1 LVGTKKQL
9 GIRGGKEMALTV
21 QSLWDTDPD
30 FPSSQEWKDFTS
42 NVVRNTD
49 NVWYANQTLADY
61 DNHNLNQPKLYRWV
75 TEDLHRKRQSKEGQT
90 IQETAAQRVAQYQT
104 TERKIIV
111 DIIVD
116 PVFAEAGADQK
127 FHAFREGFQNEDI
140 IWLRD
145 EKASDEIIFYRSDER
160 FQTSDS
166 IVREALRAWTQ
177 RSDAG
182 RIDLDMR
189 VPSLLMLI
197 SYFSGNRKQR
207 RALGKL
213 SVFELCARFGK
224 TIWSLALFELTN
236 HHTMIFG
243 AYYLS
248 SFNSIKNEV
257 AKFNQFGHMRTVDT
271 RDIDWQERY
280 RVYRDQGYKVV
291 ILTSLQATDDGWQR
305 VEDFYSAND
314 VGIVVLDEVDFGVH
328 TDRSS
333 ERVARILSDSEAVA
347 MSGTNADRMNNEH
360 FGICRFESYTME
372 QMLELKHAL
381 VVDSKIAY
389 NTLQDLKD
397 LTQSGWLIGVAVR
410 EQLSE
415 LPEMSFYQRH
425 VEGET
430 DMTYQ
435 KLVNDPLQ
443 HEAIIRRDSLILA
456 GADEE
461 FPHLS
466 LNNVVQKASNEL
478 RKMHNS
484 AKHDL
489 LDVIEFVPY
498 NTGVANGAIDAYGD
512 VRQRAFDSVSFGYK
526 VVVVHGEKKHI
537 ANREGQYRRG
547 QSVKIE
553 NAENY
558 VKDVKAEALEE
569 GYKGVWIIASSMA
582 QRSFSIGSISVIML
596 SFDKGDAGGV
606 NQRLSRGSTP
616 FDGKTAS
623 LVVSNSFAKERDDK
637 IVMTL
642 QKMAKARA
650 ARTGEDIFTALKE
663 VKLATSMFRIA
674 DDGRSIQYDIDE
686 YLAELALNRSGVEYN
701 IARSLTKQIMNSDL
715 ADQFKEGRKGA
726 RNRWQ
731 TKLDNTFFDGGDDKK
746 GNTGKRL
753 NKNEVSPILAVVQ
766 NLIDNAHL
774 IDSLGQPSDNRV
786 GFVNSVHN
794 ICIDEEKKSS
804 FKVEFLID
812 PAVFYAILNEQK
824 DIELDI
830 ETHLSL
836 SLQEAKQK
844 AEDIYTEGW

>member
-1 LVGTKKQL
+1 M
-9 GIRGGKEMALTV
+9 ITV
-21 QSLWDTDPD
+21 QALWDTDPD

-42 NVVRNTD
+42 TAVRSTD
-49 NVWYANQTLADY
+49 NVWYANKIIADY
-61 DNHNLNQPKLYRWV
+61 DLANPGEPKLYRWV
-75 TEDLHRKRQSKEGQT
+75 TEDLFRKRQAKEGQT

-104 TERKIIV
+104 TERKIII

-116 PVFAEAGADQK
+116 HVFASPGADQK
-127 FHAFREGFQNEDI
+127 FHAFRESFQAEDI

-145 EKASDEIIFYRSDER
+145 EKASDEIIFYRTEEK
-160 FQTSDS
+160 FYASDS
-166 IVREALRAWTQ
+166 IVRDALRAWTS
-177 RSDAG
+177 RIGAG
-182 RIDLDMR
+182 RVGLDIR

-207 RALGKL
+207 RAVGKL

-224 TIWSLALFELTN
+224 TIWSLALFQLSG

-248 SFNSIKNEV
+248 SFGSIKNEV
-257 AKFNQFGHMRTVDT
+257 AKFNQFDNMRTVDT
-271 RDIDWQERY
+271 RDANWQQEY
-280 RVYRDQGYKVV
+280 ADYIAQEYKVV
-291 ILTSLQATDDGWQR
+291 VLCSLQATDEGWAK
-305 VEDFYSAND
+305 VENFYDANE
-314 VGIVVLDEVDFGVH
+314 VGLVVLDEVDFGVH

-333 ERVARILSDSEAVA
+333 ERLAHIIRNSEAVA
-347 MSGTNADRMNNEH
+347 MSGTNADRMNNQH
-360 FGICRFESYTME
+360 FNICRFESYTME

-381 VVDSKIAY
+381 AQDSNIAH
-389 NTLQDLKD
+389 TTMQDLKD
-397 LTQSGWLIGVAVR
+397 VVGDTWLKNVVVR
-410 EQLSE
+410 ESLDE

-425 VEGET
+425 VEGDT

-435 KLVNDPLQ
+435 KLASDPYQ
-443 HEAIIRRDSLILA
+443 HEAILRRDSLILA

-461 FPHLS
+461 FSHLA
-466 LNNVVQKASNEL
+466 LNNVIQKANTEL
-478 RKMHNS
+478 RKMRK
-484 AKHDL
+484 AAEHDL

-498 NTGVANGAIDAYGD
+498 NTGVANGAIDAYGEI
-512 VRQRAFDSVSFGYK
+512 RQKAFDSVSFGYK
-526 VVVVHGEKKHI
+526 VVVVHGEKKHV
-537 ANREGQYRRG
+537 ANREGMYTRG

-553 NAENY
+553 NAEHY
-558 VKDVKAEALEE
+558 VKDVKAQALEE

-623 LVVSNSFAKERDDK
+623 LVISNSFAKQRDDK

-674 DDGRSIQYDIDE
+674 DNGRSIQYDIDE
-686 YLAELALNRSGVEYN
+686 YLAELALNKSGVEYN
-701 IARSLTKQIMNSDL
+701 IARSLTKEIMSMNL
-715 ADQFKEGRKGA
+715 ADEFNQGRKGA

-731 TKLDNTFFDGGDDKK
+731 TKLDSTFYDDDKDK
-746 GNTGKRL
+746 KSNNTADRDK
-753 NKNEVSPILAVVQ
+753 KNEISPVLAVVQ

-774 IDSLGQPSDNRV
+774 IDSLGQPSENRV
-786 GFVNSVHN
+786 GFINSVHN
-794 ICIDEEKKSS
+794 ICIDDEKKTS
-804 FKVEFLID
+804 FEGEFLID
-812 PAVFYAILNEQK
+812 PNVFYAILKAQK

-836 SLQEAKQK
+836 SLQETKQE
-844 AEDIYTEGW
+844 AQDIYLKGW

>member
-1 LVGTKKQL
+1 M
-9 GIRGGKEMALTV
+9 ITV
-21 QSLWDTDPD
+21 QALWDTDPD

-42 NVVRNTD
+42 TAVRSTD
-49 NVWYANQTLADY
+49 NVWYANKIIADY
-61 DNHNLNQPKLYRWV
+61 DLANPGEPKLYRWV
-75 TEDLHRKRQSKEGQT
+75 TEDLFRKRQAKEGQT

-104 TERKIIV
+104 TERKIII

-116 PVFAEAGADQK
+116 PVFASPGADQK
-127 FHAFREGFQNEDI
+127 FHAFRESFQAEDI

-145 EKASDEIIFYRSDER
+145 EKASDEIIFYRTEEK
-160 FQTSDS
+160 FYASDS
-166 IVREALRAWTQ
+166 IVRDALRAWTS
-177 RSDAG
+177 RIGAG
-182 RIDLDMR
+182 RVGLDIR

-207 RALGKL
+207 RAVGKL

-224 TIWSLALFELTN
+224 TIWSLALFQLSG
-236 HHTMIFG
+236 HQTMIFG

-248 SFNSIKNEV
+248 SFGSIKNEV
-257 AKFNQFGHMRTVDT
+257 AKFNQFDNMRTVDT
-271 RDIDWQERY
+271 RDANWQQEY
-280 RVYRDQGYKVV
+280 ADYIAQGYKVV
-291 ILTSLQATDDGWQR
+291 VLCSLQATDEGWAK
-305 VEDFYSAND
+305 VENFYDANE
-314 VGIVVLDEVDFGVH
+314 VGLVVLDEVDFGVH

-333 ERVARILSDSEAVA
+333 ERLAHIIRNSEAVA
-347 MSGTNADRMNNEH
+347 MSGTNADRMNNQH
-360 FGICRFESYTME
+360 FNICRFESYTME

-381 VVDSKIAY
+381 AQDSNIAH
-389 NTLQDLKD
+389 TTMQDLKD
-397 LTQSGWLIGVAVR
+397 VVGDTWLKNVVVR
-410 EQLSE
+410 ESLDE

-425 VEGET
+425 VEGDT

-435 KLVNDPLQ
+435 KLASDPYQ
-443 HEAIIRRDSLILA
+443 HEAILRRDSLILA

-461 FPHLS
+461 FSHLA
-466 LNNVVQKASNEL
+466 LNNVIQKANTEL
-478 RKMHNS
+478 RKMCK
-484 AKHDL
+484 AAEHDL

-498 NTGVANGAIDAYGD
+498 NTGVANGAIDAYGEI
-512 VRQRAFDSVSFGYK
+512 RQKAFDSVSFGYK
-526 VVVVHGEKKHI
+526 VVVVHGEKKHV
-537 ANREGQYRRG
+537 ANREGMYTRG

-553 NAENY
+553 NAEHY
-558 VKDVKAEALEE
+558 VKDVKAQALEE

-623 LVVSNSFAKERDDK
+623 LVISNSFAKQRDDK

-674 DDGRSIQYDIDE
+674 DNGRSIQYDIDE
-686 YLAELALNRSGVEYN
+686 YLAELALNKSGVEYN
-701 IARSLTKQIMNSDL
+701 IARSLTKEIMSMNL
-715 ADQFKEGRKGA
+715 ADEFNQGRKGA

-731 TKLDNTFFDGGDDKK
+731 TKLDSTFYDDDKDK
-746 GNTGKRL
+746 KSNNTADRDK
-753 NKNEVSPILAVVQ
+753 KNEVSPVLAVVQ

-774 IDSLGQPSDNRV
+774 IDSLGQPSENRV
-786 GFVNSVHN
+786 GFINSVHN
-794 ICIDEEKKSS
+794 ICIDDEKKTS
-804 FKVEFLID
+804 FEGEFLID
-812 PAVFYAILNEQK
+812 PNVFYAILKAQK

-836 SLQEAKQK
+836 SLQETKQE
-844 AEDIYTEGW
+844 AQDIYLKGW

>member
-1 LVGTKKQL
+1 
-9 GIRGGKEMALTV
+9 MAKRV
-21 QSLWDTDPD
+21 EDLWDTDPD

-42 NVVRNTD
+42 NAVRSTD
-49 NVWYANQTLADY
+49 NVWYANKNIADY
-61 DNHNLNQPKLYRWV
+61 DLSNPGAPKLYRWV
-75 TEDLHRKRQSKEGQT
+75 TEDLFRKRQAKEGQT

-104 TERKIIV
+104 TERKVIV

-116 PVFAEAGADQK
+116 EAFAEPGADQK
-127 FHAFREGFQNEDI
+127 FHTFREGFQSDDI

-145 EKASDEIIFYRSDER
+145 EKASDEIIFYRTQEKFSASDA
-160 FQTSDS
+160 
-166 IVREALRAWTQ
+166 IVREALRAWTH
-177 RSDAG
+177 RSNAG
-182 RIDLDMR
+182 RIDLDVR

-213 SVFELCARFGK
+213 SVYELCARFGK
-224 TIWSLALFELTN
+224 TIWSLALFQLSG
-236 HHTMIFG
+236 HQTMIFG

-248 SFNSIKNEV
+248 SFGSIKNEV
-257 AKFNQFGHMRTVDT
+257 SKFVQFGNMQTVDT
-271 RDIDWQERY
+271 RDASWKEDYADYIA
-280 RVYRDQGYKVV
+280 QGYKVV
-291 ILTSLQATDDGWQR
+291 VLCSLQATDEGWSK
-305 VEDFYSAND
+305 VEEFYDANE
-314 VGIVVLDEVDFGVH
+314 VGLVILDEVDFGVH

-333 ERVARILSDSEAVA
+333 ERVAYIVRNSEAVA
-347 MSGTNADRMNNEH
+347 MSGTNADRMNNQH
-360 FGICRFESYTME
+360 FTISRFESYTME

-381 VVDSKIAY
+381 VQDSSIAHSAM
-389 NTLQDLKD
+389 QDLKNIVGD
-397 LTQSGWLIGVAVR
+397 EWLKEVSVR

-425 VEGET
+425 VEGDT

-435 KLVNDPLQ
+435 KLVNDVLQ
-443 HEAIIRRDSLILA
+443 HEAILRRDSLILA

-461 FPHLS
+461 FPHLA
-466 LNNVVQKASNEL
+466 LNNVVQKASFEL
-478 RKMHNS
+478 RKMRNAAEHE
-484 AKHDL
+484 L

-498 NTGVANGAIDAYGD
+498 NTGVQNGAIDAYGD
-512 VRQRAFDSVSFGYK
+512 IRQRAFDSVSFGYK
-526 VVVVHGEKKHI
+526 VVVVHGEKKHVT
-537 ANREGQYRRG
+537 NREGLYTRG

-553 NAENY
+553 NAEHY
-558 VKDVKAEALEE
+558 VKDVKQQALDE

-623 LVVSNSFAKERDDK
+623 LVISNSFAKERDDK

-663 VKLATSMFRIA
+663 VKLATSMFRIGA
-674 DDGRSIQYDIDE
+674 DGRSIQYDIDE
-686 YLAELALNRSGVEYN
+686 YLADLALNKSGIEYN
-701 IARSLTKQIMNSDL
+701 IARSLTKEIMALNL
-715 ADQFKEGRKGA
+715 ADSFKDGRKGA

-731 TKLDNTFFDGGDDKK
+731 SKLDSTFHDDDQEKQKNTFTPGEKK
-746 GNTGKRL
+746 EITP
-753 NKNEVSPILAVVQ
+753 VLAVVQ

-774 IDSLGQPSDNRV
+774 IDSLGQPSENRV
-786 GFVNSVHN
+786 GFINSVHN
-794 ICIDEEKKSS
+794 ICLDEQKRLS
-804 FKVEFLID
+804 FQNEFLID
-812 PAVFYAILNEQK
+812 PAVFYAILKSQK
-824 DIELDI
+824 EIELDI

-836 SLQEAKQK
+836 SLQEAKEEAQ
-844 AEDIYTEGW
+844 AIYTEGW

>member
-1 LVGTKKQL
+1 
-9 GIRGGKEMALTV
+9 MAKRV
-21 QSLWDTDPD
+21 EDLWDTDPD

-42 NVVRNTD
+42 NAVRSTD
-49 NVWYANQTLADY
+49 NVWYANKNIADY
-61 DNHNLNQPKLYRWV
+61 DLSNPGAPKLYRWV
-75 TEDLHRKRQSKEGQT
+75 TEDLFRKRQAKEGQT

-104 TERKIIV
+104 TERKVIV

-116 PVFAEAGADQK
+116 EAFSEPGADQK
-127 FHAFREGFQNEDI
+127 FHTFREGFQSNDI

-145 EKASDEIIFYRSDER
+145 EKASDEIIFYRTQEKFSASDA
-160 FQTSDS
+160 
-166 IVREALRAWTQ
+166 IVREALRAWTH
-177 RSDAG
+177 RSNAG
-182 RIDLDMR
+182 RIDLDVR

-213 SVFELCARFGK
+213 SVYELCARFGK
-224 TIWSLALFELTN
+224 TIWSLALFQLSR
-236 HHTMIFG
+236 HQTMIFG

-248 SFNSIKNEV
+248 SFGSIKNEV
-257 AKFNQFGHMRTVDT
+257 SKFVQFRNMQTVDT
-271 RDIDWQERY
+271 RDANWQEEY
-280 RVYRDQGYKVV
+280 ADYIAQGYKVV
-291 ILTSLQATDDGWQR
+291 VLCSLQATDEGWSK
-305 VEDFYSAND
+305 VEAFYDAND
-314 VGIVVLDEVDFGVH
+314 VGLVILDEVDFGVH

-333 ERVARILSDSEAVA
+333 ERVANIVRNSEAVA
-347 MSGTNADRMNNEH
+347 MSGTNADRMNNQH
-360 FGICRFESYTME
+360 FNISRFESYTME

-381 VVDSKIAY
+381 VQDSTIAH
-389 NTLQDLKD
+389 NAMQDLKNIVGD
-397 LTQSGWLIGVAVR
+397 EWLKDVAVR

-425 VEGET
+425 VEGDT

-435 KLVNDPLQ
+435 KLVNDVLQ
-443 HEAIIRRDSLILA
+443 HEAILRRDSLILA

-461 FPHLS
+461 FPHLA
-466 LNNVVQKASNEL
+466 LNNVVQKASFEL
-478 RKMHNS
+478 RKMRNAAEHE
-484 AKHDL
+484 L

-498 NTGVANGAIDAYGD
+498 NTGVQNGAIDAYGD
-512 VRQRAFDSVSFGYK
+512 IRQRAFNSVSFGYK
-526 VVVVHGEKKHI
+526 VVVVHGEKKHV
-537 ANREGQYRRG
+537 ANREGMYTRG

-553 NAENY
+553 NAEHY
-558 VKDVKAEALEE
+558 VKDVKQQALEE

-623 LVVSNSFAKERDDK
+623 LVISNSFAKERDDK

-663 VKLATSMFRIA
+663 VKLATSMFRIGA
-674 DDGRSIQYDIDE
+674 DGRSIQYDIDE
-686 YLAELALNRSGVEYN
+686 YLADLALNKSGIEYN
-701 IARSLTKQIMNSDL
+701 IARSLTKEIMALNL
-715 ADQFKEGRKGA
+715 ADNFKDGRKGA

-731 TKLDNTFFDGGDDKK
+731 SKLDSTFHDDDQEKQKNTFTPGEKK
-746 GNTGKRL
+746 EITP
-753 NKNEVSPILAVVQ
+753 VLAVVQ

-774 IDSLGQPSDNRV
+774 IDSLGQPSENRV
-786 GFVNSVHN
+786 GFINSVHN
-794 ICIDEEKKSS
+794 ICLDEQKRLS
-804 FKVEFLID
+804 FQNEFLID
-812 PAVFYAILNEQK
+812 PAVFYAILKSQK
-824 DIELDI
+824 EIELDI

-836 SLQEAKQK
+836 SLQEAKEEAQ
-844 AEDIYTEGW
+844 AIYTEGW

>member
-1 LVGTKKQL
+1 MV
-9 GIRGGKEMALTV
+9 LTV

-42 NVVRNTD
+42 NAVRNTD
-49 NVWYANQTLADY
+49 NVWYVNEIVAKY
-61 DNHNLNQPKLYRWV
+61 DKNNINQPKMYRWV
-75 TEDLHRKRQSKEGQT
+75 TEDLYRKRQSKEGQT
-90 IQETAAQRVAQYQT
+90 IQETAAHRVAQYQT
-104 TERKIIV
+104 TERKIII

-116 PVFAEAGADQK
+116 PIFAESGADQK
-127 FHAFREGFQNEDI
+127 FHMFREGFQADDI

-145 EKASDEIIFYRSDER
+145 EKASDEIIFYRTDEK

-177 RSDAG
+177 CSNAG
-182 RIDLDMR
+182 RIDLDIR

-197 SYFSGNRKQR
+197 SYFSGNRNQR
-207 RALGKL
+207 RTLGKL
-213 SVFELCARFGK
+213 SVYELCARFGK
-224 TIWSLALFELTN
+224 TIWSLALFEISG
-236 HHTMIFG
+236 HQTMMFG

-248 SFNSIKNEV
+248 SFGSIRNEV
-257 AKFNQFGHMRTVDT
+257 NKFNQFDHMRTVDT
-271 RDIDWQERY
+271 RNEDWQQDY
-280 RVYRDQGYKVV
+280 HSYVAQGYKVV
-291 ILTSLQATDDGWQR
+291 VLCSLQATNEGWSK
-305 VEDFYSAND
+305 VESFYNTND
-314 VGIVVLDEVDFGVH
+314 VGLVVLDEVDFGVH

-333 ERVARILSDSEAVA
+333 QRVSQIIYKSEAVA
-347 MSGTNADRMNNEH
+347 MSGTNADRMNNNN
-360 FGICRFESYTME
+360 FSICRFESYTME

-381 VVDSKIAY
+381 IADPKIAHS
-389 NTLQDLKD
+389 TLQDLKD
-397 LTQSGWLIGVAVR
+397 LTKNRWLDNVAVR
-410 EQLSE
+410 EQLGE
-415 LPEMSFYQRH
+415 LPEMSFYQRT
-425 VEGET
+425 VEGNT

-435 KLVNDPLQ
+435 KLASDPLQ

-461 FPHLS
+461 FTHLA

-478 RKMHNS
+478 RKMHNK
-484 AKHDL
+484 AVHEL

-498 NTGVANGAIDAYGD
+498 NTGVANGAIDNYGEI
-512 VRQRAFDSVSFGYK
+512 RQKAFNSVSFGYK
-526 VVVVHGEKKHI
+526 VVVVHGEKKHV
-537 ANREGQYRRG
+537 ANRKDMYTRG

-553 NAENY
+553 NAEHY
-558 VKDVKAEALEE
+558 VKDVKAQALEE

-582 QRSFSIGSISVIML
+582 QRSFSIGSISIIML

-623 LVVSNSFAKERDDK
+623 LVISNSFAKERDDK

-650 ARTGEDIFTALKE
+650 SRTGEDFFTALRE
-663 VKLATSMFRIA
+663 VKLATSMFRISN
-674 DDGRSIQYDIDE
+674 DGRSIQYDIDE
-686 YLAELALNRSGVEYN
+686 YLAELALNKSGVEHN
-701 IARSLTKQIMNSDL
+701 IARSLTKQIMASNL
-715 ADQFKEGRKGA
+715 AEKFKEGRKGA

-731 TKLDNTFFDGGDDKK
+731 NKLDKTFFDDDDTKRKTGDRK
-746 GNTGKRL
+746 
-753 NKNEVSPILAVVQ
+753 NKNEISPILAVVQ

-774 IDSLGQPSDNRV
+774 IDSLGQPSENRV

-794 ICIDEEKKSS
+794 ICINEEKRSS
-804 FKVEFLID
+804 FKSEFLID
-812 PAVFYAILNEQK
+812 PDLFYVILKEKK

-836 SLQEAKQK
+836 SLQEAKQE
-844 AEDIYTEGW
+844 AQTIYTEAW

>member
-1 LVGTKKQL
+1 
-9 GIRGGKEMALTV
+9 MALSV

-30 FPSSQEWKDFTS
+30 FPSTQEWKDFTS
-42 NVVRNTD
+42 NAVRSTD
-49 NVWYANQTLADY
+49 NVWYANDLVANY
-61 DNHNLNQPKLYRWV
+61 DKTNLNQPKMYRWV
-75 TEDLHRKRQSKEGQT
+75 TEDLFRKRQAKEGQT

-104 TERKIIV
+104 TERKIII

-127 FHAFREGFQNEDI
+127 FHTFRESFQPDDI

-145 EKASDEIIFYRSDER
+145 EKASDEIIFYRTDEK

-166 IVREALRAWTQ
+166 IVREALRAWTM
-177 RSDAG
+177 RSSAG
-182 RIDLDMR
+182 RIDLDVR

-213 SVFELCARFGK
+213 SVYELCARFGK
-224 TIWSLALFELTN
+224 TIWSLALFELSG
-236 HHTMIFG
+236 HKTMFFG

-248 SFNSIKNEV
+248 SFGSIRNEV
-257 AKFNQFGHMRTVDT
+257 NKFNQFSHIRTVDT
-271 RDIDWQERY
+271 RNENWREDHATYIA
-280 RVYRDQGYKVV
+280 QGYKVV
-291 ILTSLQATDDGWQR
+291 VLCSLQATDEGWTK
-305 VEDFYSAND
+305 VENFYDENN
-314 VGIVVLDEVDFGVH
+314 VGLVILDEVDFGVH

-333 ERVARILSDSEAVA
+333 SRVSQIIRNSEAVA
-347 MSGTNADRMNNEH
+347 MSGTNADRMNNNY
-360 FGICRFESYTME
+360 FNVCRFESYTME

-381 VVDSKIAY
+381 TNDSSIAH
-389 NTLQDLKD
+389 NTLQNLKD
-397 LTQSGWLIGVAVR
+397 LTQNAWLDNVAVR
-410 EQLSE
+410 EQLDE
-415 LPEMSFYQRH
+415 LPEMSFYQRC
-425 VEGET
+425 VEGDT

-435 KLVNDPLQ
+435 KLTSDPLQ

-456 GADEE
+456 GADEQ
-461 FPHLS
+461 FSHLS
-466 LNNVVQKASNEL
+466 LNNAVQKATNEM
-478 RKMHNS
+478 RKMRKTAEHE
-484 AKHDL
+484 L
-489 LDVIEFVPY
+489 LDVIEFLPY
-498 NTGVANGAIDAYGD
+498 NTGVASGAIDAYGEI
-512 VRQRAFDSVSFGYK
+512 RQKAFDSVSFGYK
-526 VVVVHGEKKHI
+526 VVVVHGEKKHV
-537 ANREGQYRRG
+537 ANLEGMYTRG

-553 NAENY
+553 NAEHY
-558 VKDVKAEALEE
+558 VKDVKAQALEE

-623 LVVSNSFAKERDDK
+623 LIISNSFAKERDDK
-637 IVMTL
+637 IVMIL

-686 YLAELALNRSGVEYN
+686 YLADLALNKSGVEYN
-701 IARSLTKQIMNSDL
+701 IARSLTKQIMASDL
-715 ADQFKEGRKGA
+715 AEQFKEGRKGA

-731 TKLDNTFFDGGDDKK
+731 AKLDKTFFDDDDDDDKK
-746 GNTGKRL
+746 STGDRK
-753 NKNEVSPILAVVQ
+753 NKNEVSPVLAVVQ

-774 IDSLGQPSDNRV
+774 IDSLGQPSENRV

-794 ICIDEEKKSS
+794 ICIDEEKNSS
-804 FKVEFLID
+804 FKGEFLID
-812 PAVFYAILNEQK
+812 PSVFYAILKEQR

-836 SLQEAKQK
+836 SLQEAKQE
-844 AEDIYTEGW
+844 AQAIYSEGW

>member
-1 LVGTKKQL
+1 
-9 GIRGGKEMALTV
+9 MALSV

-30 FPSSQEWKDFTS
+30 FPSTQEWKDFTS
-42 NVVRNTD
+42 NAVRSTD
-49 NVWYANQTLADY
+49 NVWYANDLVANY
-61 DNHNLNQPKLYRWV
+61 DKTNLNQPKMYRWV
-75 TEDLHRKRQSKEGQT
+75 TEDLFRKRQAKEGQT

-104 TERKIIV
+104 TERKIII

-127 FHAFREGFQNEDI
+127 FHTFRESFQPDDI

-145 EKASDEIIFYRSDER
+145 EKASDEIIFYRTDEK

-166 IVREALRAWTQ
+166 IVREALRAWTM
-177 RSDAG
+177 RSSAG
-182 RIDLDMR
+182 RIDLDIR

-207 RALGKL
+207 RSLGKL
-213 SVFELCARFGK
+213 SVYELCARFGK
-224 TIWSLALFELTN
+224 TIWSLALFELSG
-236 HHTMIFG
+236 HQTMIFG

-248 SFNSIKNEV
+248 SFGSIRNEV
-257 AKFNQFGHMRTVDT
+257 NKFNQFSHIRTVDT
-271 RDIDWQERY
+271 RNENWQEDHATY
-280 RVYRDQGYKVV
+280 ISQGYKVV
-291 ILTSLQATDDGWQR
+291 VLCSLQATDEGWSK
-305 VEDFYSAND
+305 VENFYDEND
-314 VGIVVLDEVDFGVH
+314 VGLVTLDEVDFGVH

-333 ERVARILSDSEAVA
+333 SRVSHIIRNSEAVA
-347 MSGTNADRMNNEH
+347 MSGTNADRMNNNY
-360 FGICRFESYTME
+360 FNVCRFESYTME

-381 VVDSKIAY
+381 TNDSSIAH
-389 NTLQDLKD
+389 NTLQNLKD
-397 LTQSGWLIGVAVR
+397 LTQNVWLDNVAVR
-410 EQLSE
+410 EQLNE
-415 LPEMSFYQRH
+415 LPEMSFYQRC
-425 VEGET
+425 VEGDT

-435 KLVNDPLQ
+435 KLTSDPLQ

-456 GADEE
+456 GADEQ
-461 FPHLS
+461 FSHLS
-466 LNNVVQKASNEL
+466 LNNVVQKATNEM
-478 RKMHNS
+478 RKMRKTAEHE
-484 AKHDL
+484 L
-489 LDVIEFVPY
+489 LDVIEFLPY
-498 NTGVANGAIDAYGD
+498 NTGVANGAIDAYGEI
-512 VRQRAFDSVSFGYK
+512 RQKAFDSVSFGYK
-526 VVVVHGEKKHI
+526 VVVVHGEKKHVT
-537 ANREGQYRRG
+537 NLEGMYTRG

-553 NAENY
+553 NAEHY
-558 VKDVKAEALEE
+558 VKDVKAQALEE

-623 LVVSNSFAKERDDK
+623 LIISNSFAKERDDK
-637 IVMTL
+637 IVLIL

-686 YLAELALNRSGVEYN
+686 YLADLALNKSGVEYN
-701 IARSLTKQIMNSDL
+701 IARSLTKQIMASDL
-715 ADQFKEGRKGA
+715 AEQFKEGRKGA

-731 TKLDNTFFDGGDDKK
+731 AKLDKTFFDDDDNDDKK
-746 GNTGKRL
+746 STGDRK

-774 IDSLGQPSDNRV
+774 IDSLGQPSENRV

-794 ICIDEEKKSS
+794 ICIDEEKNSS
-804 FKVEFLID
+804 FKGEFLID
-812 PAVFYAILNEQK
+812 PSVFYVILKEQR

-836 SLQEAKQK
+836 SLQEAKQE
-844 AEDIYTEGW
+844 AQAIYSEGW